1 LRDIDITR
9 DVEMANKEVNS
20 LVFPLKTL
28 FADKFDVDFYQREY
42 VWQKKQ
48 LEDLINDL
56 STEFLRNWKESDSPE
71 NVRSYDPYYMGE
83 VVLSVKNEGRNAIID
98 GQQRIT
104 TFTLLM
110 IYLNRHFN
118 NVPQFPKS
126 EIDQLI
132 YSDDFGTKRF
142 NLEIDERKDCML
154 SLYEH
159 GDYALQ
165 DDDSI
170 SVQNLVARYN
180 DISECWN
187 EKINETNIVHFTY
200 WIKEKVMFSKVWTNS
215 DEFAYI
221 IFETMNDRG
230 LSLTQVEML
239 RSYLLANID
248 AVLRD
253 KAMADFD
260 DVIRLLVNIKLQ
272 SKSKAEFEFFKVYFR
287 GHYAEDLS
295 QSKNSTSD
303 FTKIGN
309 EFHRWVSDNNI
320 KLNLL
325 SSDDYRDFLKRI
337 VYFAKVYKKINDK
350 IRNRDA
356 NEYLYLI
363 VNADYGFT
371 LQPTLILSVIDYNDD
386 DDTINEKIKIVSK
399 YLAKVLTWRV
409 WNHYV
414 ISQSSLES
422 TIYELCKKLRRKP
435 VEAIEGILYN
445 EPIELP
451 ELNNAPILNQQNKN
465 KIRVMLALITEIVA
479 SKSGEPDY
487 VLNKKDI
494 EIEHI
499 LSNHYEEYQDEFAD
513 ESEFLTVRNGI
524 GDLLVLPKSFNASY
538 GDDPYDKKVV
548 HYLEQNILAQSL
560 NQQKYERNPGFLRF
574 LQESGLAFR
583 SYDAF
588 NRSSITERADLYKSI
603 LAWNWE

>member
-1 LRDIDITR
+1 
-9 DVEMANKEVNS
+9 MANKEVNS

-56 STEFLRNWKESDSPE
+56 STEFLRNWKENDLPE

-110 IYLNRHFN
+110 IYLNRHYN
-118 NVPQFPKS
+118 NVPRFPKS

-154 SLYEH
+154 ALYEY

-165 DDDSI
+165 GNDPI
-170 SVQNLVARYN
+170 SVHNLVSRYN

-187 EKINETNIVHFTY
+187 EKINEINIVHFTY

-248 AVLRD
+248 DAQRD

-272 SKSKAEFEFFKVYFR
+272 SKSKAEFEFFKIYFR

-325 SSDDYRDFLKRI
+325 FSDDYRAFLKRI

-350 IRNRDA
+350 IRSRDT

-371 LQPTLILSVIDYNDD
+371 LQPALILSAIDYNDD
-386 DDTINEKIKIVSK
+386 DNAIDNKIKVVSK

-422 TIYELCKKLRRKP
+422 TIYELCKKLRGKS
-435 VEAIEGILYN
+435 VEEIETILYN
-445 EPIELP
+445 EPVELP